1 MSNKNRDF
9 LLDHIS
15 GKKEE
20 DKQVPVHV
28 IAIEDDEQRFVAT
41 IQVEQ
46 GIIIRVPEFIRVSR
60 PEGYESIWTH
70 KHYHDFDVYT
80 LTEEEIKAMPPAVG
94 NYSHQIAKTLGIYS
108 GSIFVKDYQATDLD
122 KVLEQERAESQ
133 DADLAMGL
141 ATYLYWRKLAN
152 LDYNEDEIET
162 NWRRYCEYRR
172 KYGLKEEKI
181 FPAFKV
187 GN

>member
-15 GKKEE
+15 GKREE
-20 DKQVPVHV
+20 NKQTPVHV

-46 GIIIRVPEFIRVSR
+46 VSIIRVPEFIRVSR
-60 PEGYESIWTH
+60 PNGYESIWRH
-70 KHYHDFDVYT
+70 KHYHDFDVFS
-80 LTEEEIKAMPPAVG
+80 LTEEEIKAMTPAVDD
-94 NYSHQIAKTLGIYS
+94 YSYQIEKTLGIYT
-108 GSIFVKDYQATDLD
+108 GSIFVKDYQVTDLD
-122 KVLEQERAESQ
+122 KTLEQERVESQ
-133 DADLAMGL
+133 DADMAMSL
-141 ATYLYWRKLAN
+141 ATYNYWRKLAG
-152 LDYNEDEIET
+152 LDYDEAEMET
-162 NWRRYCEYRR
+162 NWRHYCKYRR

-181 FPAFKV
+181 LPAFKV